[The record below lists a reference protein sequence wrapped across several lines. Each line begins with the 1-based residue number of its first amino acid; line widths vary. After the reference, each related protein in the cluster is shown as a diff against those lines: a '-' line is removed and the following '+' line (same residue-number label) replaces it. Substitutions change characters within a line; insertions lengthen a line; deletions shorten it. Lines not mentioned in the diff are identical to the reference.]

1 MLTYAAPPLI
11 PRLAL
16 PLGRL
21 GILAV
26 LALHSVLRS
35 AQPFGESIV
44 AARRAEA
51 DFRQAIVG
59 WWWLGRKCGRAIN
72 RN

>member
-1 MLTYAAPPLI
+1 MLTYPAPPLI

-26 LALHSVLRS
+26 LALHAAMWS

-44 AARRAEA
+44 AARRAET
-51 DFRQAIVG
+51 DFCQAIVG
-59 WWWLGRKCGRAIN
+59 WWGLGRKCGRAIN
-72 RN
+72 GN